1 MKYFN
6 TPDIFAIDLF
16 DGENFRDNLVTLM
29 ANVIR
34 KLQST
39 TSDNVV
45 ITNLIVEVRVL
56 IFWRQIQTAFCRIL
70 LQSCK
75 KRRCGATPHL

>member
-16 DGENFRDNLVTLM
+16 DGENFRDILVTLM
-29 ANVIR
+29 RQVIG
-34 KLQST
+34 KLKMG

-45 ITNLIVEVRVL
+45 TTKLIIEVCL
-56 IFWRQIQTAFCRIL
+56 DLNAYTWN
-70 LQSCK
+70 
-75 KRRCGATPHL
+75 G